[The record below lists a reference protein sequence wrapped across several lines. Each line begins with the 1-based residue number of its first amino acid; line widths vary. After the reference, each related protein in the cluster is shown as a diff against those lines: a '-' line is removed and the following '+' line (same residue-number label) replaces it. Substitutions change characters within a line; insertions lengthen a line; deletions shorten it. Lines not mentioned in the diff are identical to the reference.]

1 MPTPI
6 PFYKLFAM
14 RGGFLNEHNGTA
26 AARPPLILASSSP
39 RRRELLSRVVKDFF
53 VVTSDVSETHATDVP
68 PRRLCELNAERKAL
82 AIAERYPAHLV
93 LGADTLVFL
102 HGQPFGKPT
111 DLTEARAMLNQLS
124 GRVHE
129 VITGVCLVCQ
139 QARRL
144 RLFAESTRV
153 KFRALS
159 ASDITEYLSRVHVLD
174 KAGSYAVQEHGGLII
189 ERVEGSESNVIGLPM
204 EAVRAALEQW

>member
-1 MPTPI
+1 MNASTHPLEAT
-6 PFYKLFAM
+6 
-14 RGGFLNEHNGTA
+14 
-26 AARPPLILASSSP
+26 ARPPLILASGSP
-39 RRRELLSRVVKDFF
+39 RRRELLSGVVKDFS
-53 VVTSDVSETHATDVP
+53 VVVSDVSEKHSTDIP

-102 HGQPFGKPT
+102 EGQPLGKPA
-111 DLTEARAMLNQLS
+111 DLAEARAMLQQLS

-139 QARRL
+139 QAKRM
-144 RLFAESTRV
+144 RLFAESTQV
-153 KFRALS
+153 KFRVLS
-159 ASDITEYLSRVHVLD
+159 TADVTEYLTRVYVLD
-174 KAGSYAVQEHGGLII
+174 KAGAYALQEHRSLII

-204 EAVRAALEQW
+204 ESVRAALERW